1 MKYYKFVLY
10 GLILFMV
17 MFYSCEPR
25 IDFEQGQWGDHAYIT
40 GVLIFKLEE
49 EEHKLQEYYESGATT
64 TGIRRVFL
72 NTSSDIDNENA
83 RVVVTV
89 PSNIDLTNVG
99 LVIRHEAV
107 KVEPLDESPLA
118 GYLNDFSNGP
128 YSYRLTSADGTVR
141 DWIIEFILN

>member
-1 MKYYKFVLY
+1 MKYYKLVLC

-17 MFYSCEPR
+17 LFYSCEPR
-25 IDFEQGQWGDHAYIT
+25 IDFDKGQWGDHAFIT
-40 GVLIFKLEE
+40 DVLIFKLEE
-49 EEHKLQEYYESGATT
+49 EEHQLQEYYTDGQTT

-72 NTSSDIDNENA
+72 NTSSAIDNENA

-89 PSNIDLTNVG
+89 PSTIDITNVG

-107 KVEPLDESPLA
+107 KVEPLNGSPLA

-128 YSYRLTSADGTVR
+128 YSYRLISADGTVR
-141 DWIIEFILN
+141 DWIIEFISN